1 MRHFLVLSGLIF
13 ATTRAFCTQAATPPP
28 NASVEWLE
36 RASEQMNLR
45 LPGAAPFHLKV
56 TFHAF
61 PGIEMLGPKENA
73 QIITGDGT
81 YEESWVSPH
90 QWRREV
96 TLADY
101 HAIEVESQNGRK
113 MQASSDYIPSRVLR
127 LMWALFE
134 PVPRQFFS
142 QEFRTKD
149 GAKLKEESMWD
160 GSQLK
165 MEQVTVG
172 GHPFVRVSETKR
184 DQSFAYADVFFF
196 SPLGKL
202 ILADRWGIVNT
213 WENETLFNGKSVPK
227 HLSVKAGKRD
237 LVAADV
243 AIEPL
248 PQTDPSAFDLPVGL
262 AEPGLTL
269 RPILYGFKSPVR
281 LGSMPFWTPTH
292 YFPVVVWGNVDR
304 SGRYRELEF
313 LDPPPESAKGYPIG
327 EIRKV
332 KWRPAELEG
341 NPCEVVMFWEQPIR
355 QSPNAGA
362 LQPPISMGP

>member
-1 MRHFLVLSGLIF
+1 MRFSLVVSTFLFGFVPSLCAQS
-13 ATTRAFCTQAATPPP
+13 ATPQSSTPV
-28 NASVEWLE
+28 AWLE
-36 RASEQMNLR
+36 RAAEQMNLR
-45 LPGAAPFHLKV
+45 LPGAAPFHLKIA
-56 TFHAF
+56 FHAF
-61 PGIEMLGPKENA
+61 PGIEMLASKEKSE
-73 QIITGDGT
+73 IVTGGGT

-142 QEFRTKD
+142 QEFRTMK
-149 GAKLKEESMWD
+149 GVKLKEESMWD

-172 GHPFVRVSETKR
+172 GQPFVRVSETKR

-196 SPLGKL
+196 SPQGKL
-202 ILADRWGIVNT
+202 ILADRWGVVNT
-213 WENETLFNGKSVPK
+213 WEDETLFNGKLVPK

-237 LVAADV
+237 LVTADLV
-243 AIEPL
+243 IEPL
-248 PQTDPSAFDLPVGL
+248 PPTDPAVFDLPGDF
-262 AEPGLTL
+262 AEPGMTL
-269 RPILYGFKSPVR
+269 RPILYGFKSPAR
-281 LGSMPFWTPTH
+281 LGSMPYWSPLH
-292 YFPVVVWGNVDR
+292 YSAVVVWGNVDR
-304 SGRYRELEF
+304 SGRFRELEF
-313 LDPPPESAKGYPIG
+313 LDPLPESAKGYPIS

-341 NPCEVVMFWEQPIR
+341 KPCEVVMFWEQPIR
-355 QSPNAGA
+355 QSPNAAA
-362 LQPPISMGP
+362 LQPPISMEP

>member
-1 MRHFLVLSGLIF
+1 MRFSLIVSTFLFVLAPSLC
-13 ATTRAFCTQAATPPP
+13 AQSATPQP
-28 NASVEWLE
+28 NTPVDWLE
-36 RASEQMNLR
+36 RAAEQMNLR
-45 LPGAAPFHLKV
+45 LPGAARFHLKV

-61 PGIEMLGPKENA
+61 PGVEMLGPKEKP

-101 HAIEVESQNGRK
+101 HAVEVESPQGRK
-113 MQASSDYIPSRVLR
+113 MQASSDYVPSRVLR
-127 LMWALFE
+127 LLWALFE
-134 PVPRQFFS
+134 PVPRQFYS
-142 QEFRTKD
+142 EEFRKKS
-149 GAKLKEESMWD
+149 GVKLKEGSLWD

-165 MEQVTVG
+165 LDQVTAG
-172 GHPFVRVSETKR
+172 GQPFVRVRESRSDR
-184 DQSFAYADVFFF
+184 DFTYADTFFF
-196 SPLGKL
+196 SPQGKL

-213 WENETLFNGKSVPK
+213 WEGETLFNGKSVPK

-237 LVAADV
+237 LVSSDI

-248 PQTDPSAFDLPVGL
+248 AQTDLAAFDLPVGF

-269 RPILYGFKSPVR
+269 RSILYGFQSPAR
-281 LGSMPFWTPTH
+281 LSDMPYWSPTH
-292 YFPVVVWGNVDR
+292 YSSVVVWGNVDR

-341 NPCEVVMFWEQPIR
+341 NPCEVVIFWEQPVR
-355 QSPNAGA
+355 VSPNVGA